1 MPKDKPE
8 IRFAG
13 YTDAWEKRKLGEL
26 AIIQGGGTPS
36 SINLDYW
43 NGNINWFTPT
53 EVSNTGYVKESARK
67 ITNLGLKKSSAKL
80 LPKGTVLMTSRAGVG
95 DMGIL
100 TVPAATNQGFQ
111 SMIPNEEM
119 PSYFLYSMQ
128 SFISK
133 EANRLASGSTFSEI
147 SGKQVSKIVINVPSE
162 KGEKVQIGKLFEQL
176 NNLITVNQRKVD
188 LLKELKKGF
197 LQKMFPKNGED
208 KPEVRFGGYTDA
220 WEKRKLK
227 DMAKYKNGKG
237 HEDKQSETGMLE
249 LVNLNSIGIEGG
261 FKHSG
266 KYVDSADDTLLKN
279 DLVMILS
286 DVGHGNLLG
295 RVALIPESNKFVLN
309 QRVALLRPNKTGNSQ
324 FLFSYINAHQRYFKS
339 QGAGMSQLNISKS
352 SVENFNDF
360 VPLVEEQKKI
370 GTFLHNL
377 DQLITVNQRRVDLL
391 KQEKKALLQKM
402 FV

>member
-1 MPKDKPE
+1 MGMQPKL
-8 IRFAG
+8 RF
-13 YTDAWEKRKLGEL
+13 
-26 AIIQGGGTPS
+26 
-36 SINLDYW
+36 
-43 NGNINWFTPT
+43 
-53 EVSNTGYVKESARK
+53 
-67 ITNLGLKKSSAKL
+67 
-80 LPKGTVLMTSRAGVG
+80 
-95 DMGIL
+95 
-100 TVPAATNQGFQ
+100 
-111 SMIPNEEM
+111 
-119 PSYFLYSMQ
+119 
-128 SFISK
+128 
-133 EANRLASGSTFSEI
+133 
-147 SGKQVSKIVINVPSE
+147 
-162 KGEKVQIGKLFEQL
+162 
-176 NNLITVNQRKVD
+176 
-188 LLKELKKGF
+188 KGF
-197 LQKMFPKNGED
+197 
-208 KPEVRFGGYTDA
+208 TDD

-286 DVGHGNLLG
+286 DVGHGDLLG

-377 DQLITVNQRRVDLL
+377 DQLITVNQRKVDLL
-391 KQEKKALLQKM
+391 KKKKTGYLQKLFPKNGQNNPELRFKGFTDAWEKRRLKSMGDFRRVSVDPQKTPNTLFTEYSMPAYDNNKTPNIVLGSTIHSNRLQIGDNVLLINKLNVRQKRVWYVKRAGNNAVSSSEFMPFTSESLKLSFLKQLLLSDKSTKFMENISSGTSNSQKRITPLDISNYLIEKPTDAREQDKIGDFFETLDNLITVNQRKVDLLKKEKKALLQKM
-402 FV
+402 FI

>member
-13 YTDAWEKRKLGEL
+13 YTDAWEKRKLENFTKSYS
-26 AIIQGGGTPS
+26 GGTPS
-36 SINLDYW
+36 VSKSDYYGGEIPFIRSAEINSDSTDLYL
-43 NGNINWFTPT
+43 T
-53 EVSNTGYVKESARK
+53 EV
-67 ITNLGLKKSSAKL
+67 GLKNSSAKMVQYGDIL
-80 LPKGTVLMTSRAGVG
+80 YALYGATSGEVGISRIHGAINQAILAIKPTEGDDSQFIMQWLRKQKGHIINTYL
-95 DMGIL
+95 
-100 TVPAATNQGFQ
+100 QGGQ
-111 SMIPNEEM
+111 GNLSGSIVKSLEVRTPVNKNEE
-119 PSYFLYSMQ
+119 F
-128 SFISK
+128 
-133 EANRLASGSTFSEI
+133 
-147 SGKQVSKIVINVPSE
+147 KIGGLLRKID
-162 KGEKVQIGKLFEQL
+162 
-176 NNLITVNQRKVD
+176 NLIAVNQRKVD

-208 KPEVRFGGYTDA
+208 KPEIRFAGYTDA

>member
-1 MPKDKPE
+1 MD
-8 IRFAG
+8 ISS
-13 YTDAWEKRKLGEL
+13 WEKRKLGEL

-36 SINLDYW
+36 SINSDYW

-176 NNLITVNQRKVD
+176 NNLITVNQRATIS
-188 LLKELKKGF
+188 F
-197 LQKMFPKNGED
+197 LPDQNSTLSL
-208 KPEVRFGGYTDA
+208 RFHPPTA
-220 WEKRKLK
+220 
-227 DMAKYKNGKG
+227 
-237 HEDKQSETGMLE
+237 
-249 LVNLNSIGIEGG
+249 LN
-261 FKHSG
+261 
-266 KYVDSADDTLLKN
+266 
-279 DLVMILS
+279 
-286 DVGHGNLLG
+286 
-295 RVALIPESNKFVLN
+295 
-309 QRVALLRPNKTGNSQ
+309 
-324 FLFSYINAHQRYFKS
+324 
-339 QGAGMSQLNISKS
+339 
-352 SVENFNDF
+352 
-360 VPLVEEQKKI
+360 
-370 GTFLHNL
+370 
-377 DQLITVNQRRVDLL
+377 
-391 KQEKKALLQKM
+391 
-402 FV
+402 